1 MLGPLELRPRTQR
14 RLRVPPTL
22 FALVVVA
29 SASLHA
35 PGPFGPVSLDAQVT
49 STNDAA
55 RPGSVT
61 RDPEVRG
68 QIELFSAWLEGQL
81 EIRGLPGVVVGVVA
95 GDELVWARGFGHA
108 DLEAERPMEA
118 DTRFRM
124 ASHSKLFTATAIM
137 QLREEGRL
145 RLDDPVTEY
154 LPWFEFRRAGP
165 DDPPVTLE
173 HLLTHAS
180 GLPREAGPHWTDW
193 DFPTPDEV
201 RELMADRQAPFSP
214 EVRWKYSN
222 LAYTIAGMV
231 VEEVSGLSWAD
242 YLQENVFDPLGMSA
256 SSVDRPDPRL
266 ATGYGSRMPDG
277 SREVLP
283 FVDARG
289 MAAATGLTSTVED
302 MARFVSAQFQEGARG
317 GDRILSTASLRE
329 MHRVRML
336 ESTWTRGQG
345 IGFSVQR
352 IDGRLYVGHG
362 GGYPGYTTY
371 TMIQLDDEVGTIALT
386 NTNDSNPSQIA
397 RELME
402 TVGRAVAAA
411 TATEPEKVAWDPAW
425 ERFAGVYAS
434 RWGRTQ
440 VIVMNERL
448 VTIDPWSSSLDEPL
462 ELEPLGDGTFRMV
475 APTGGGPVG
484 EIVRFVEENGE
495 VTRMITGDS
504 YSVRLR

>member
-1 MLGPLELRPRTQR
+1 METRPSIGGRTRSLLGKAAIAALT
-14 RLRVPPTL
+14 TL
-22 FALVVVA
+22 LVAGGPALTNVGAHPV
-29 SASLHA
+29 HA
-35 PGPFGPVSLDAQVT
+35 QSPEPMQS
-49 STNDAA
+49 
-55 RPGSVT
+55 
-61 RDPEVRG
+61 PEVRG
-68 QIELFSAWLEGQL
+68 QIDLFSAWLEGQI

-95 GDELVWARGFGHA
+95 GDELVWAQGFGYA
-108 DLEAERPMEA
+108 DTDAGRPMET

-137 QLREEGRL
+137 QLREAGSL
-145 RLDDPVTEY
+145 RLDDPVIEY
-154 LPWFEFRRAGP
+154 LPWFDFQKPSP
-165 DDPPVTLE
+165 DDPPVTIE
-173 HLLTHAS
+173 QLLTHSS
-180 GLPREAGPHWTDW
+180 GLPREAGSHWTDW
-193 DFPTPDEV
+193 DFPRTDEV

-222 LAYTIAGMV
+222 LAYTLAGMV
-231 VEEVSGLSWAD
+231 VEEVSGMTWAD
-242 YLQENVFDPLGMSA
+242 YLQTNIFDPLGMSA
-256 SSVDRPDPRL
+256 SSVDEPDAL
-266 ATGYGSRMPDG
+266 MATGYGSRMPDG
-277 SREVLP
+277 SRETLP

-302 MARFVSAQFQEGARG
+302 MARFVSAQFREGTRG
-317 GDRILSTASLRE
+317 GDRLLSTASLRE

-336 ESTWTRGQG
+336 ETTWTRGQG

-371 TMIQLDDEVGTIALT
+371 TMIQLDDEVATIALT

-402 TVGRAVAAA
+402 TVGQAVAEA
-411 TATEPEKVAWDPAW
+411 TTEEPAVVAWNPTW

-448 VTIDPWSSSLDEPL
+448 VTINPWSSSLDEPQ
-462 ELEPLGDGTFRMV
+462 ELEPLGDGTFRVV

-484 EIVRFVEENGE
+484 EIVRFVEEDGE
-495 VTRMITGDS
+495 VIRMITGDS
-504 YSVRLR
+504 YSERIR